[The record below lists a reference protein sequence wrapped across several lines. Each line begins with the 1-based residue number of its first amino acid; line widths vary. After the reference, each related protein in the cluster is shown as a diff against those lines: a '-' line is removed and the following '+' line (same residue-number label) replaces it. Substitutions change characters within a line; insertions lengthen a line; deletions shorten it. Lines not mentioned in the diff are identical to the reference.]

1 MRTSKEGPIG
11 CWKSKCRIWCYVY
24 ILYFNCRL
32 IWMVL
37 IVDLISEG
45 KHALCNKMNSLYFS
59 GISRTLFLYTIL
71 KSRYGLFHTVY
82 TKYLA
87 LICSS
92 FFFFFFTFC
101 LSSFFFE
108 QSMTSSLSINQGCTQ
123 PYLWTSG
130 FEPWWMESCTHE
142 STTQTM
148 LPLLY
153 HGKLKK
159 WLMGLL
165 SNAEMAI
172 RHLY

>member
-1 MRTSKEGPIG
+1 MFYTATMLMERKMRTSKEGPIG

-92 FFFFFFTFC
+92 FFFSPFAYLLFFLNKVWLPASASIKDAHSHIC
-101 LSSFFFE
+101 GHQDLNPGGWSHAL
-108 QSMTSSLSINQGCTQ
+108 TSPPHKRCFPCCI
-123 PYLWTSG
+123 
-130 FEPWWMESCTHE
+130 
-142 STTQTM
+142 
-148 LPLLY
+148 
-153 HGKLKK
+153 
-159 WLMGLL
+159 MG
-165 SNAEMAI
+165 N
-172 RHLY
+172 